1 LKTAIISDIHANME
15 ALSVVLAHIESQ
27 GIQDVVC
34 LGDVIGY
41 GPNPRE
47 ALTAC
52 RNVRFCLM
60 GNHEEA
66 VLFYGE
72 DFNPKARQA
81 LEWTKEQLNSAEF
94 DRTDNYELWNF
105 LGNLRETV
113 SEENVLFVHGSPRVP
128 TKEYMVPSDTK
139 NPEKMQEVFAMIPW
153 VCFVGHSHIPGVYT
167 EDLKF
172 LSPSSSE
179 NGAGKSWVAE
189 PGAKALINVGS
200 VGQPRDGDPR
210 SSYVVWDGKK
220 VTFFRLEYD
229 VKTTMEKIYAIPGLP
244 NYLADRLIVGR

>member
-1 LKTAIISDIHANME
+1 MKTAIISDIHANIE
-15 ALSVVLAHIESQ
+15 ALTVVLQHIESQ
-27 GIQDVVC
+27 GIRDVVC

-72 DFNPKARQA
+72 DFNPKARAA
-81 LEWTKEQLNSAEF
+81 LEWTKEQLNSPDY

-113 SEENVLFVHGSPRVP
+113 NEENVLYVHGSPRVP
-128 TKEYMVPSDTK
+128 TKEYMVP
-139 NPEKMQEVFAMIPW
+139 
-153 VCFVGHSHIPGVYT
+153 
-167 EDLKF
+167 
-172 LSPSSSE
+172 
-179 NGAGKSWVAE
+179 
-189 PGAKALINVGS
+189 
-200 VGQPRDGDPR
+200 
-210 SSYVVWDGKK
+210 
-220 VTFFRLEYD
+220 
-229 VKTTMEKIYAIPGLP
+229 
-244 NYLADRLIVGR
+244 